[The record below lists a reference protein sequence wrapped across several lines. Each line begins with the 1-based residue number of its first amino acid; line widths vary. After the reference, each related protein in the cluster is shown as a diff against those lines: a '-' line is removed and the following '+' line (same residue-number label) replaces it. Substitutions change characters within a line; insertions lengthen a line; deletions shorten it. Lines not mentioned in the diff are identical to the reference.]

1 MKSRIPPNPSVETL
15 VKLFTEIALD
25 QYETHFDFDTRKF
38 NKLFGEMEDVKNL
51 LKAMP
56 GDQRSALLPLLEH
69 PNLEVRLR
77 AAKATLAVAPE
88 AARATL
94 VALTRIQHTPQAG
107 DAGMCLRALDEGIF
121 KPT

>member
-1 MKSRIPPNPSVETL
+1 MEEVE
-15 VKLFTEIALD
+15 
-25 QYETHFDFDTRKF
+25 
-38 NKLFGEMEDVKNL
+38 NL

-56 GDQRSALLPLLEH
+56 GDKRSALLPLLEH

-88 AARATL
+88 AARAAL